1 MNMYEFLSKFLK
13 LCYLLIYTFKQFATD
28 FFRKLKMLEQ
38 IVPLLLLSK

>member
-28 FFRKLKMLEQ
+28 FFKEVKYVRTDCPSFITE
-38 IVPLLLLSK
+38 